1 MEHLEKVYLS
11 FEILEETITSLQDY
25 GDRLCEGLV
34 LWLGVIDDDNTAR
47 VTQVVTPEQNSIKT
61 EEGVGYFVNAQTL
74 FKINKMLSASGLRLL
89 AQVHS
94 HPGRAYH
101 SQADD
106 RYCIVTTEGG
116 FSIVVPDFG
125 FCPTDLFQWVTY
137 RLTNGSWR
145 KLPKNNV
152 KSIFRIEGISEKGES
167 GDGSVLNSIK
177 KILGLQ

>member
-1 MEHLEKVYLS
+1 MKQLEKVYVP
-11 FEILEETITSLQDY
+11 FEILEETTTSLQEY

-34 LWLGVIDDDNTAR
+34 LWLGTINVDNTAC
-47 VTQVVTPEQNSIKT
+47 VTKMLTPEQKSIKS
-61 EEGVGYFVNAQTL
+61 EEGLGYSVNSQTL
-74 FKINKMLSASGLRLL
+74 FNINKMLSGSGLRLL

-125 FCPTDLFQWVTY
+125 FGPTDLLQWATY

-145 KLPKNNV
+145 KLSKYNV
-152 KSIFRIEGISEKGES
+152 KNIFQIEGMPEK
-167 GDGSVLNSIK
+167 DGFGVSTVLNAIK
-177 KILGLQ
+177 KIFWLQ